1 MKRLTLLITILLPLL
16 AAAQQLPQFSYKDYA
31 GWSYNNPNVELTTEN
46 ISNFRISIYVDSQ
59 GRVLTLT
66 SPEFPCEGIDSIHA
80 TVTWKPWSLNA
91 PGLTMAL
98 NSNDSTAV
106 DSVSCGPTAATT
118 SHQTLTFTLAVPD
131 TVTTARLR
139 FFSPQADVS
148 TAGAIRQVTL
158 TGITAA
164 PHHDVVTGDVNGNG
178 KIGIDDVTA
187 LINHLLSGNSE
198 ISLEAADVD
207 EDGKISI
214 SDVTTLINMLL
225 RAN

>member
-66 SPEFPCEGIDSIHA
+66 SPEFSCEGIDSIHA

-118 SHQTLTFTLAVPD
+118 SHQTLTFTLAV
-131 TVTTARLR
+131 
-139 FFSPQADVS
+139 
-148 TAGAIRQVTL
+148 TL

-178 KIGIDDVTA
+178 KTGIDDVTA